1 MSKPLRAGVVG
12 AGIMGLN
19 HARVLKLLPDV
30 ELVGVVDPDA
40 ERRRI
45 AAGHGP
51 TFDTVDALIREGVE
65 AAVVAAPNHLH
76 REIGLALIEA
86 GVHVLIEK
94 PIAPTEA
101 DAKALIDGAAA
112 ADRRLMVGHI
122 ERFNPAVVAAK
133 QAVKDDE
140 IISIQIT
147 RVGPFPPRM
156 SEVGIVI
163 DLAVHDIDIIRYLT
177 DDDIAEVQ
185 TLLAR
190 TRAER
195 EDTALLQFRTTR
207 DVIAQL
213 NTNWLTP
220 FKARRLQIATRS
232 RFVDVD
238 LMQRQVTEYSD
249 YRMDGAYVTR
259 PVMVGSVEPLR
270 AELDAFVRSVRTGEK
285 PAVTGEDGLENL
297 RVALT
302 CLAG

>member
-1 MSKPLRAGVVG
+1 MSETLRAGVVG
-12 AGIMGLN
+12 AGVMGLN
-19 HARVLKLLPDV
+19 HARVLATMPDV

-40 ERRRI
+40 ERR
-45 AAGHGP
+45 ALATGYGP
-51 TFDTVDALIREGVE
+51 TLDTVDSLIREGVE
-65 AAVVAAPNHLH
+65 AVVVAAPNHLH
-76 REIGLALIEA
+76 RDVGLALIEA
-86 GVHVLIEK
+86 GAHVLVEK
-94 PIAPTEA
+94 PIAPNEA
-101 DAKALIDGAAA
+101 DARALIDAART

-122 ERFNPAVVAAK
+122 ERFNPAVAAAK
-133 QAVKDDE
+133 EAVKNDE

-207 DVIAQL
+207 DVIAQI

-220 FKARRLQIATRS
+220 YKARRLQIATRS

-259 PVMVGSVEPLR
+259 PLLVKSVEPLR
-270 AELDAFVRSVRTGEK
+270 AELDAFVRSVRTGEP

-297 RVALT
+297 RVALA
-302 CLAG
+302 CLQV